1 MTILAQLAHKT
12 SPAFVKFL
20 SITAQLIPYFFLILR
35 VINEKYN
42 HDARCIFEQENA
54 KEHAFKHTPVDFQSD
69 K

>member
-1 MTILAQLAHKT
+1 MNISAHLAHKT